1 MFQLEPKDLSYSLS
15 IHSQYDQKKIIDEL
29 KSISNSFNQIIGQPQ
44 NQNSYQQ
51 VAMNNLNRHS
61 NTLNPNDAKVINNFN
76 TCLKTL
82 KLSQE
87 QQQKQSSIFHLIRNK
102 NESVNNQ
109 INNDLLLFSN
119 TQMSTLAQNFTNGG
133 GGADESSGYFV

>member
-1 MFQLEPKDLSYSLS
+1 MEPKDLSYSLS

-61 NTLNPNDAKVINNFN
+61 NTLNPNDAKVINSRVNGRATSVIKQ
-76 TCLKTL
+76 TCVCAREKGN
-82 KLSQE
+82 SYHRV
-87 QQQKQSSIFHLIRNK
+87 S
-102 NESVNNQ
+102 
-109 INNDLLLFSN
+109 
-119 TQMSTLAQNFTNGG
+119 
-133 GGADESSGYFV
+133 